1 MRLVTMLAVVLT
13 TPIVNALPKLPNDII
28 PTTRGFPADE
38 LPSPH
43 NDYRLVLFSCFS
55 PRTLPSKVFDRIQ
68 LSGRSLVRGYG
79 SLYNCTSEAFAV
91 GDTGDFIIGRARA
104 DLVLLI
110 QRSLHQGMGS
120 NALIYDRSFLRVM

>member
-1 MRLVTMLAVVLT
+1 MNSHRHTMTIGWCCFRAFPQEPSQVKFLTGFNCLAGVWSVGTVL
-13 TPIVNALPKLPNDII
+13 
-28 PTTRGFPADE
+28 
-38 LPSPH
+38 
-43 NDYRLVLFSCFS
+43 
-55 PRTLPSKVFDRIQ
+55 
-68 LSGRSLVRGYG
+68 
-79 SLYNCTSEAFAV
+79 LYNCTSEAFAV